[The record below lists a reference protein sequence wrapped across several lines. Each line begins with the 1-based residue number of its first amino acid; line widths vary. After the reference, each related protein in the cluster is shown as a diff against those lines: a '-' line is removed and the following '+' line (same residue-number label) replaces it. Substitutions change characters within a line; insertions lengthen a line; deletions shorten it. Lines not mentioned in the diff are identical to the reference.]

1 MNKVILIG
9 NVGQDPNVRYVD
21 NGICVAQFRLATSER
36 GYTLQN
42 GTQVPD
48 RTEWHNL
55 VFWKGIAERVERY
68 VHKGMRICVEGK
80 LRTRNFETRDGQQKS
95 VTEVV
100 VENMEILSPIHRD
113 QPNGQGGY
121 QNGYQNGQGGYQQN
135 NQGGYPGGY
144 QGGYQQPAEQPA
156 ESPFTADEGPSES
169 APF

>member
-21 NGICVAQFRLATSER
+21 NGVCVAQFRLATSER

-68 VHKGMRICVEGK
+68 VRKGMKLSVEGK
-80 LRTRNFETRDGQQKS
+80 LRTRTFETRDHQTRV

-113 QPNGQGGY
+113 APVANPSLNEAENVQSAPVTAATQDT
-121 QNGYQNGQGGYQQN
+121 QQN
-135 NQGGYPGGY
+135 EVSAQVMPDM
-144 QGGYQQPAEQPA
+144 P
-156 ESPFTADEGPSES
+156 PF
-169 APF
+169 

>member
-21 NGICVAQFRLATSER
+21 NGVCVAQFRLATTER
-36 GYTLQN
+36 GYMLQN

-68 VHKGMRICVEGK
+68 VKKGMRISVEGK
-80 LRTRNFETRDGQQKS
+80 LRTRNFETRTGEQKQ
-95 VTEVV
+95 VTEIV

-113 QPNGQGGY
+113 NPADSQTERNGSSWSYSGGVS
-121 QNGYQNGQGGYQQN
+121 QN
-135 NQGGYPGGY
+135 
-144 QGGYQQPAEQPA
+144 EQDA
-156 ESPFTADEGPSES
+156 NAAVSQTTSDTDLSF
-169 APF
+169 

>member
-21 NGICVAQFRLATSER
+21 NGTCVAQFRLATTER

-68 VHKGMRICVEGK
+68 VRKGMKISVEGK
-80 LRTRNFETRDGQQKS
+80 LRTRTFETRDNQQRQ

-113 QPNGQGGY
+113 APAHTDVEE
-121 QNGYQNGQGGYQQN
+121 
-135 NQGGYPGGY
+135 
-144 QGGYQQPAEQPA
+144 PAEQPA
-156 ESPFTADEGPSES
+156 QAAYSQPSDV